1 MRNSLQDKIEEIK
14 QNSNNK
20 IKEDPIK
27 FFCCWALMKH
37 IQDTLMDEQGTMP
50 IEIYDQL
57 KKTLKNYENMS
68 LSDII
73 KEVLQLSPL
82 Y

>member
-1 MRNSLQDKIEEIK
+1 MGNSLQDKIEEIK
-14 QNSNNK
+14 QNSKKK
-20 IKEDPIK
+20 IKEDPAK

-57 KKTLKNYENMS
+57 KETLSNYESMS

-73 KEVLQLSPL
+73 KEVLRFSPL